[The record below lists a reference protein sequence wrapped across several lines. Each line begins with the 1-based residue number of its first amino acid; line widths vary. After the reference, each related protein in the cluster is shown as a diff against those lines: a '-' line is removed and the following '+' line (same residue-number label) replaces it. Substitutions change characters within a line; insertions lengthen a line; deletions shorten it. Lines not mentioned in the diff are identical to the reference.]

1 MNSFDGTVF
10 DSSYNRNQPF
20 DVQIGVGKVI
30 KGWDQGI
37 VDMCVGEKR
46 RLVIPPELGYGSR
59 VRISVMAFPV
69 VEFSNGG
76 CKIRKIFA

>member
-1 MNSFDGTVF
+1 LNSFYGSVF
-10 DSSYNRNQPF
+10 DSSYERNKPF
-20 DVQIGVGKVI
+20 NVQIGVGKVI

-37 VDMCVGEKR
+37 VGMCVGEKR

-59 VRISVMAFPV
+59 VRISVMAIRV